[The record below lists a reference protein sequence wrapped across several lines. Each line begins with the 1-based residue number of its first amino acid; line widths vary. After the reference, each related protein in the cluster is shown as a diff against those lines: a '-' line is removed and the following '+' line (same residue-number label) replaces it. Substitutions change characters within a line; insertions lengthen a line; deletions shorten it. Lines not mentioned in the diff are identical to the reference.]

1 MCINRYRKMSIKNG
15 LYRSPTTMEPLYPE
29 QTAEL
34 EVLAIELIEKAS
46 GLAASL
52 HPETARA
59 IATFLRPMNSYYS
72 NLIEGHDTHPI
83 DIAKAMDKDF
93 SKDKKNRSLQL
104 EAIAHIKVAKTIF
117 DKPLEMDKNSYSID
131 FLKWLHHSFYKE
143 LPDDFRVVKDTTG
156 NDMDV
161 VPGEIRECQ
170 VEVGRHRAPD
180 WEHLD
185 AFLKRFESF
194 YNPHEPTNTSKI
206 RRIISIAAAHHRL
219 AWIHPFMDGNGR
231 VVRLLSDA
239 CFLREGLNTASLWS
253 MSRGLSRNESMY
265 KTSLA
270 NADLERYNDYDGRG
284 NLSNSMLV
292 AFCKFYLEVA
302 IDQVVYMKSMLE
314 IDTMLERI
322 NRYVDLM
329 VTKGVLK
336 TETRH
341 ILEAVFLKGE
351 IARREV
357 ERITGKSE
365 RTAKAMADSLLKLGL
380 LTVDRENHLSPYRVS
395 YPITASPVLFP
406 SLYPTGKEMD
416 MLAIT

>member
-1 MCINRYRKMSIKNG
+1 MSIEEG
-15 LYRSPTTMEPLYPE
+15 LYRNPTTMEPLYPE
-29 QTAEL
+29 QTTEL

-52 HPETARA
+52 HPETAKA
-59 IATFLRPMNSYYS
+59 IAVFLRPMNSYYS

-93 SKDKKNRSLQL
+93 SKDRKNRSLQL
-104 EAIAHIKVAKTIF
+104 EAIAHIKVAKAVF
-117 DKPLEMDKNSYSID
+117 DKPLEADKNPYSID
-131 FLKWLHHSFYKE
+131 FLKWLHHSFYEE

-156 NDMDV
+156 NDKDV
-161 VPGEIRECQ
+161 VPGEIRECD
-170 VEVGRHRAPD
+170 VVVGKHRAPD

-185 AFLKRFESF
+185 SFLKRFESF
-194 YNPHEPTNTSKI
+194 YNPHESTNASRI

-239 CFLREGLNTASLWS
+239 CFLREGLNTAGLWS
-253 MSRGLSRNESMY
+253 MSRGLSRNDSMY

-270 NADLERYNDYDGRG
+270 NADLERYNGYDGRG
-284 NLSNSMLV
+284 NLSNNMLV

-329 VTKGVLK
+329 VSKGVLK

-380 LTVDRENHLSPYRVS
+380 LSVDRENHLSPYKVS